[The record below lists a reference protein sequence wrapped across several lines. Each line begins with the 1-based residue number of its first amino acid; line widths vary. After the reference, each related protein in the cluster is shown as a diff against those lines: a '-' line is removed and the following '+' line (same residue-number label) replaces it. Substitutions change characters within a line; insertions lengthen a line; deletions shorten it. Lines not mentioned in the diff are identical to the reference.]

1 MAGIVKKLLNISVV
15 ALTIPM
21 MSYAAQ
27 KDNPRASAVNRNGA
41 SVSQESDS
49 NAATRDSATGV
60 IARSVSANARQK
72 RSAVG
77 SRPVATS
84 ATQNRAATSSVANRS
99 RSATPRNTAS
109 TTTNKNTRVNTARA
123 TAVFNDVTKIGGGY
137 TNCRDAYATCM
148 DQICA
153 NANDTYRR
161 CFCSDKFIS
170 FRDTSNKIDSALT
183 LLAQFQDNNLEA
195 VDKTAAEVNAMYTAS
210 EGESKIKKDTS
221 ASQKLL
227 NNVTN
232 LLAGKT
238 IEKKQTNLNSLGVL
252 DLSGFNTDTDDIWG
266 GTSSIFGG
274 DSYQDLADLEG
285 KELFNRAHAQ
295 CAEIVRDSCSGEA
308 IYNLARSA
316 YSIMITQDCNVYEK
330 SINAKRA
337 SLEETVRTAQK
348 YLREA
353 RLEEYRAHNS
363 ADVLQCLSNVETAMR
378 DPVACGENYERCMD
392 YTGRYINTT
401 TGEPIFSN
409 KLFGLNSLI
418 ILDGSSDVLKS
429 NSDYDK
435 WLDKNMK
442 QFASTAL
449 DSCRDISETVWREF
463 KRSALIQIAQAQD
476 EKIQQVK
483 DTCVETIKEC
493 YDENTETLN
502 DIDTT
507 KMQSAG
513 GLAALAAR
521 GTCYDKVI
529 ACAALYGD
537 PDGCKYDDKTKK
549 ITNSGGK
556 KCGLQSLLTYV
567 DTVDAVKVAEGCE
580 TALRKYA
587 HELCDPK
594 TSDATAEYPAGCA
607 TMSRATLRAKMER
620 RKEVFCPVDGVM
632 DDESNILSVA
642 DAKAFNTSIMEQV
655 IQDIYDELELVYIA
669 GCEDDT
675 AINGQWVSSPVPE
688 ADKLSAEYYKK
699 YRGLTSVGNYN
710 ETQVKALSEKDGDD
724 YVGWCV
730 MSNAQYQCS
739 TINNATWEN
748 GSCVLPNYWYY
759 QHCTALDPDATWNGI
774 AGTCTIGSSTYTLD
788 IVP

>member
-15 ALTIPM
+15 ALATIPM
-21 MSYAAQ
+21 VSFAAQ
-27 KDNPRASAVNRNGA
+27 KENPRATAVNRNNA
-41 SVSQESDS
+41 ISSQEVESD
-49 NAATRDSATGV
+49 AAVRDSATNV
-60 IARSVSANARQK
+60 IARSVSANAKQR

-77 SRPVATS
+77 TRPVATPQQ
-84 ATQNRAATSSVANRS
+84 ATKTRTASSSVANRA
-99 RSATPRNTAS
+99 RSATPRSAAS
-109 TTTNKNTRVNTARA
+109 TTTSKNTRTNVARA

-148 DQICA
+148 DQMCA

-161 CFCSDKFIS
+161 CYCSDKFMS
-170 FRDTSNKIDSALT
+170 FRDTSAKIDSALA

-210 EGESKIKKDTS
+210 EGENKIKKDTS

-227 NNVTN
+227 NSVSN

-252 DLSGFNTDTDDIWG
+252 DLSGFDTDTDDIWG
-266 GTSSIFGG
+266 GTSSIFDG

-316 YSIMITQDCNVYEK
+316 YSIMITQDCNIYEK

-337 SLEETVRTAQK
+337 SLEETVRTAEK

-363 ADVLQCLSNVETAMR
+363 ADVLQCLANVETAMR
-378 DPVACGENYERCMD
+378 NPVACGENYERCMD
-392 YTGRYINTT
+392 YTGRYINAT

-409 KLFGLNSLI
+409 KLFALNSLI
-418 ILDGSSDVLKS
+418 VLDGSSDVLKS

-435 WLDKNMK
+435 WFDKNMK
-442 QFASTAL
+442 TFASTAL

-483 DTCVETIKEC
+483 DTCVATIKEC
-493 YDENTETLN
+493 YDENTDTLN
-502 DIDTT
+502 DMDTT

-521 GTCYDKVI
+521 GTCYEKVLT
-529 ACAALYGD
+529 CAALYGD
-537 PDGCKYDDKTKK
+537 PDGCKYDDKSRK

-594 TSDATAEYPAGCA
+594 VGDTTAVYPMGCA
-607 TMSRATLRAKMER
+607 GMSKATLRAKMEL
-620 RKEVFCPVDGVM
+620 RKDTFCPIDAVNA
-632 DDESNILSVA
+632 DDANILSA
-642 DAKAFNTSIMEQV
+642 AEMKAFNTSIMEQ
-655 IQDIYDELELVYIA
+655 IIRDIYDELELAFVM

-675 AINGQWVSSPVPE
+675 AINGQWQTTPQPAASE
-688 ADKLSAEYYKK
+688 LSAEYYKK
-699 YRGLTSVGNYN
+699 YYGLNSVHN
-710 ETQVKALSEKDGDD
+710 
-724 YVGWCV
+724 
-730 MSNAQYQCS
+730 
-739 TINNATWEN
+739 
-748 GSCVLPNYWYY
+748 
-759 QHCTALDPDATWNGI
+759 
-774 AGTCTIGSSTYTLD
+774 
-788 IVP
+788 